1 MPPVPTSSSSP
12 YRSAPTSPTIRGF
25 SLRRRGYAPMPLPAG
40 LVEDALERL
49 LPDPERLV
57 QLRIPDRQRHEDP
70 DDVRVR
76 AGAEQQQAV
85 AEGLLADGRDQLR
98 RRILRLAVVDELDRE
113 HRAEPADI
121 ADLLVALLPAE
132 HARPDRLPDRCAARE
147 HALVV
152 EDVEHGEGG

>member
-1 MPPVPTSSSSP
+1 MPPVPTSSSSS
-12 YRSAPTSPTIRGF
+12 YRSATTSSTIRGF
-25 SLRRRGYAPMPLPAG
+25 SLRRRSYAPLPLPAG

-49 LPDPERLV
+49 RPVPERLV

-85 AEGLLADGRDQLR
+85 AKGLSADCRDQLR

-113 HRAEPADI
+113 HRAEPTDV
-121 ADLLVALLPAE
+121 ADLLVALLPAQ
-132 HARPDRLPDRCAARE
+132 HPRSNRLPD
-147 HALVV
+147 
-152 EDVEHGEGG
+152 HGGA